1 MPEKVILS
9 HVEEKDSD
17 IRLDRWFKRYYPGLR
32 HGALERLLRGK
43 NIRVNGKK
51 ATADQHLKTGDE
63 IRIPPFDEEKMHI
76 NRDVSEKDAAFI
88 RSLVIYKDKDV
99 IVLNKP
105 AGLAVQGGSKTERH
119 IDGMLDALSEGGER
133 PRLVHRLDK
142 ETSGVLVLA
151 RTAKAAS
158 FLAQAFQTKAAR
170 KVYWALVLGKPVKNS
185 GKITAP
191 LLKKSGQGGKEMV
204 FVDPDGQKAQSLY
217 QVIDTAGGKVSWLA
231 LMPLTGRTHQLRVH
245 CQSIGTPILGDVKY
259 GEKTEVAHSEAFSKF
274 MQLHAR
280 ALQIPLP
287 SGKMLKITA
296 QIPHHMK
303 NSFDFFGFSDKDNR
317 EPFETFEKK

>member
-17 IRLDRWFKRYYPGLR
+17 IRLDRWFKRYYPSLR

-63 IRIPPFDEEKMHI
+63 IRIPPFDEDKMHI
-76 NRDVSEKDAAFI
+76 NRAVSEKDAAFI
-88 RSLVIYKDKDV
+88 HSLVIYQDKDV

-151 RTAKAAS
+151 RTAKAAA

-170 KVYWALVLGKPVKNS
+170 KVYWASYWQARERSRKNNGS
-185 GKITAP
+185 FIKKIRSRR
-191 LLKKSGQGGKEMV
+191 KRNG
-204 FVDPDGQKAQSLY
+204 F
-217 QVIDTAGGKVSWLA
+217 
-231 LMPLTGRTHQLRVH
+231 GR
-245 CQSIGTPILGDVKY
+245 S
-259 GEKTEVAHSEAFSKF
+259 
-274 MQLHAR
+274 
-280 ALQIPLP
+280 
-287 SGKMLKITA
+287 
-296 QIPHHMK
+296 
-303 NSFDFFGFSDKDNR
+303 
-317 EPFETFEKK
+317 

>member
-17 IRLDRWFKRYYPGLR
+17 IRLDRWFKRYYPSLR

-63 IRIPPFDEEKMHI
+63 IRIPPFDEDKMHI
-76 NRDVSEKDAAFI
+76 NRAVSEKDAAFI
-88 RSLVIYKDKDV
+88 HSLVIYQDKDV

-151 RTAKAAS
+151 RTAKAAA

-170 KVYWALVLGKPVKNS
+170 KVYWALVIGKPEKEA

-191 LLKKSGQGGKEMV
+191 LLKKSGREGKEMV
-204 FVDPDGQKAQSLY
+204 SVDPDGQKAQSLY
-217 QVIDTAGGKVSWLA
+217 KVIDTAAGKVSWLA

-245 CQSIGTPILGDVKY
+245 CQSIGTPIFGDVKY
-259 GEKTEVAHSEAFSKF
+259 GGKTEMAPSESFSKY
-274 MQLHAR
+274 MHLHAR

-296 QIPHHMK
+296 QMPLHMK
-303 NSFDFFGFSDKDNR
+303 NSFDFFGFSDKDNK
-317 EPFETFEKK
+317 EPFKAFEKK